1 MVQRWNPKN
10 GATKR
15 MDYNLAWIPI
25 APGDSEIW
33 IETEKEREDRIE
45 QERRIEYPEEYIE
58 EDIENETDK
67 ENA

>member
-1 MVQRWNPKN
+1 
-10 GATKR
+10 